1 MEILEILRKS
11 KCVEVCIIVII
22 MDTIFGIL
30 RAVKQK
36 KLNSSIGI
44 DGIIRKAGMLI
55 ALFFFYLI
63 DYIINLNLIGFIPK
77 EVLELLKFEKIGIGS
92 LFGIL
97 FIIFEILSTIK
108 NMAQCKLPIPKKLEN
123 YLLKIL
129 NEFTEEIK

>member
-1 MEILEILRKS
+1 MLIRNL
-11 KCVEVCIIVII
+11 KCLKVCILVII

-36 KLNSSIGI
+36 KLNSCIGI
-44 DGIIRKAGMLI
+44 DGIIRKAGMMI
-55 ALFFFYLI
+55 ALIFFYVI
-63 DYIINLNLIGFIPK
+63 DYIINLNLIGFIPS
-77 EVLELLKFEKIGIGS
+77 EVLELLNIEKIGIGS

-97 FIIFEILSTIK
+97 FILFEILSSLK
-108 NMAQCKLPIPKKLEN
+108 NMSQCDLPIPKKLQN